1 MRWLG
6 GIVLAAVG
14 GMALAA
20 CPAMAANQDVTAT
33 GGNAFS
39 PQVVTINQGDTVTW
53 RNAGG
58 LHNVAFDD
66 GSFIQP
72 SPWSGAAWTV
82 MRSFDTVGS
91 FRYYCQVHGGQGG
104 LGMSGT
110 VVVAQAPVSGG
121 GDRSNPSP
129 SPVNTLGSQGQPTP
143 CKSQR
148 NFRIRIR
155 QPRGVTI
162 KSAEVSVNGKPVEV
176 KKLVIDGTLRHTAQ
190 VDLRGLG
197 KGTYTVAIKA
207 TTGEGK
213 KLRGTRVYQTCA
225 AKLTSS
231 SLPAL

>member
-1 MRWLG
+1 MRWPG
-6 GIVLAAVG
+6 GMVLAAVG

-33 GGNAFS
+33 VSNAFT
-39 PQVVTINQGDTVTW
+39 PQVVTVNQGESVTW

-66 GSFIQP
+66 GSFTQP
-72 SPWSGAAWTV
+72 SPFSGAAWTV
-82 MRSFDTVGS
+82 MRTFDTVGS

-110 VVVAQAPVSGG
+110 VVVSSAPVSGG
-121 GDRSNPSP
+121 GNASNPS
-129 SPVNTLGSQGQPTP
+129 SAPVSSLGSQGQPTP

-155 QPRGVTI
+155 QPRGVTV
-162 KSAEVSVNGKPVEV
+162 KSAEVSVNGKRVEV
-176 KKLVIDGTLRHTAQ
+176 KKLIINGKLRHTAQ
-190 VDLRGLG
+190 VDLRGLD
-197 KGTYTVAIKA
+197 KGAYTVAITA
-207 TTGEGK
+207 TTDTGK

-231 SLPAL
+231 GLPAL